1 MRSVDSNFYRSKEWI
16 RCKEAYLNK
25 VNHLCE
31 RCLAKGLIVP
41 ARIVHHREHLN
52 EFNIQDAAVALNFDN
67 LEALCQDCHNK
78 EHFGNNEKRRW
89 KINESGGLSFESPL
103 G

>member
-1 MRSVDSNFYRSKEWI
+1 MRSVDNSFYRSKEWT

-41 ARIVHHREHLN
+41 ARIVHHKEHLN
-52 EFNIQDAAVALNFDN
+52 EFNIQEAAVSLNFDN

-78 EHFGNNEKRRW
+78 EHFGDKTEKRYSISNDGRLF
-89 KINESGGLSFESPL
+89 I
-103 G
+103 